1 MSPAALGLVLLSVCL
16 HAGWNLMGKGR
27 APSLAFFVLAMGGGA
42 LVLAPLLWLGPSP
55 AALPPAF
62 WGWLAASGLC
72 QMLYLGG
79 LAWAYARGEI
89 SVLYPIAR
97 ALPVVLVPLVS
108 VGVLGSRA
116 LTPLDLVGMGLIVIG
131 ALCLPLTSPR
141 ALRPST
147 YLTPAF
153 GFALLAAVAT
163 AGYSLIDNRALA
175 LMMASGHSS
184 LAAGSHFMV
193 LQALMTLAWGL
204 PVVVLL
210 PAERRR
216 LAALRHGEGPAMALT
231 GIMMLATYGLVLVA
245 MALTEE
251 VSLVVAMRQLS
262 IPLGVL
268 LGVWWLRERA
278 APAKWLGTALML
290 AGLWVVA
297 LP

>member
-42 LVLAPLLWLGPSP
+42 LALAPLLWLGPSP

-62 WGWLAASGLC
+62 WGWLVASGLC

-89 SVLYPIAR
+89 SVLYPVAR

-108 VGVLGSRA
+108 MAMLGSRA
-116 LTPLDLVGMGLIVIG
+116 LTPLDLAGMGLIVIG

-184 LAAGSHFMV
+184 LTAGSHFMV

-204 PVVVLL
+204 PAVLLL

-216 LAALRHGEGPAMALT
+216 LAALRQGERSTIVLT

-251 VSLVVAMRQLS
+251 VSLIVAMRQLS